1 MFDQIRKAIRESKV
15 CHIPNAIVSE
25 QKIDFNYI
33 CYLLQSGN
41 CKNRIQVDREL
52 GANENDVLSNP
63 VQIRKVEN
71 APYVKPLHKI
81 ITDGLP
87 DIRID
92 QADIFFSM
100 KRSVGVAH
108 VDRENSL
115 ILGVHKNT
123 IYRFENE
130 DITVTIK
137 PGDLLL
143 SPSGHTHFAMSYQER
158 IILSWG
164 LYTN

>member
-1 MFDQIRKAIRESKV
+1 MFDQIKKAIRESKV

-33 CYLLQSGN
+33 SSLLNNSN
-41 CKNRIQVDREL
+41 CKNKIKVDREL
-52 GANENDVLSNP
+52 GANENDILSNP
-63 VQIRKVEN
+63 FQIRKVEN
-71 APYVKPLHKI
+71 ANHIAPLHKI
-81 ITDGLP
+81 ICEGLP
-87 DIRID
+87 DLKID

-115 ILGVHKNT
+115 ILGVYKNT
-123 IYRFENE
+123 IYRFENQ
-130 DITVTIK
+130 DLTVVVK

-158 IILSWG
+158 IIISWG